1 MNILFAY
8 ITVHDRLALM
18 LKEASFKHMVEI
30 SVTVEASNLCDSIY
44 FLCRLKREV
53 FKHSA
58 IASEE

>member
-1 MNILFAY
+1 
-8 ITVHDRLALM
+8 M